1 MSDPIKARDQAA
13 ALALIDAMIG
23 WTGVGVDSNGDEI
36 SRPTSPEVR
45 AHLAAV
51 LGDACMSYGN
61 DAKPGRREAMAA
73 YLRSVADH
81 LDPAG
86 AAQSGPDDIRERVKA
101 DVAQAIED
109 GAGIPAALTA
119 AVQKIAT
126 ERGVL
131 VSEVLLDMLA
141 QMKAVHHG

>member
-13 ALALIDAMIG
+13 ALALIDAMVG
-23 WTGVGVDSNGDEI
+23 WTAVGADSNGDEI

-61 DAKPGRREAMAA
+61 DAKPGRREAMAV

-81 LDPAG
+81 LDPAVPTQ
-86 AAQSGPDDIRERVKA
+86 AERADIRDRVKA
-101 DVAQAIED
+101 DVEKAVRL
-109 GAGIPAALTA
+109 GAGVQAECNAVLEEIAA
-119 AVQKIAT
+119 
-126 ERGVL
+126 ERGVTPA
-131 VSEVLLDMLA
+131 EVLRDA
-141 QMKAVHHG
+141 IDQMKAVHHG